1 MWVKGATGK
10 PAQPQM
16 GSRRVYVAIPGQVPD
31 SADAIRDDNARGTV
45 TVECRGAA
53 TEVSISRGAAA
64 LVIGNRGKASVGVL
78 GTPPA
83 VLAECRKKCKDVLGH
98 EYFTEDDE
106 VFFPPRDDIF
116 RNAIQVLEA
125 VIDKTT
131 SRASVTVERPPSA
144 EPEPA
149 PVERPEPAAEPEP
162 APVERPEPAAE
173 PEPAVVERPPSAAPV
188 DRPRRPSTSSSF
200 AETHAAKR
208 AIQALEKR
216 VEKLRRDQARAEK
229 NPNRVLRVKFVRS
242 IGVQLANASAELEA
256 ARRAA

>member
-1 MWVKGATGK
+1 
-10 PAQPQM
+10 M

-31 SADAIRDDNARGTV
+31 SAVAIRDDNARSTV

-64 LVIGNRGKASVGVL
+64 LVIGNRGKAPVSVL

-83 VLAECRKKCKDVLGH
+83 VLAECRKRGKDVLGH
-98 EYFTEDDE
+98 EYFTEGDE
-106 VFFPPRDDIF
+106 VFFPPRDDVF
-116 RNAIQVLEA
+116 RNAIQMLESI
-125 VIDKTT
+125 IDKTT

-144 EPEPA
+144 EPEPG
-149 PVERPEPAAEPEP
+149 PVERPEPAAPVDRPEP
-162 APVERPEPAAE
+162 AP
-173 PEPAVVERPPSAAPV
+173 PV

-208 AIQALEKR
+208 AIQALEKK

>member
-1 MWVKGATGK
+1 
-10 PAQPQM
+10 M
-16 GSRRVYVAIPGQVPD
+16 GWSRRVYVAIPGQVPD
-31 SADAIRDDNARGTV
+31 SAFAIRDDNARGTV

-64 LVIGNRGKASVGVL
+64 MVIGNRGKASVGVL

-83 VLAECRKKCKDVLGH
+83 VLAECRKKCKDVMGH
-98 EYFTEDDE
+98 EYFTEDDD

-116 RNAIQVLEA
+116 RNAIQVLES

-131 SRASVTVERPPSA
+131 SRASVTVERPQPA
-144 EPEPA
+144 KPEPTV
-149 PVERPEPAAEPEP
+149 VERPEPAKPEP
-162 APVERPEPAAE
+162 TVVERPEP
-173 PEPAVVERPPSAAPV
+173 AAPV

-200 AETHAAKR
+200 AETHAAER

-229 NPNRVLRVKFVRS
+229 NPNRVLRAKFVRS

>member
-1 MWVKGATGK
+1 M
-10 PAQPQM
+10 
-16 GSRRVYVAIPGQVPD
+16 SRRVYVAIPGQVPD
-31 SADAIRDDNARGTV
+31 SAVAIRDDNARGTV

-64 LVIGNRGKASVGVL
+64 LVIGNRGKAPVGVL

-83 VLAECRKKCKDVLGH
+83 VLAKCRKRCEDVLGH
-98 EYFTEDDE
+98 EYFTEDDG

-116 RNAIQVLEA
+116 RNAIQVLES

-131 SRASVTVERPPSA
+131 SRASVTVERPLSA
-144 EPEPA
+144 EPESA
-149 PVERPEPAAEPEP
+149 PVERPPPAEPES
-162 APVERPEPAAE
+162 AP
-173 PEPAVVERPPSAAPV
+173 VERPPSAAPV

-208 AIQALEKR
+208 AIQALEKK

>member
-1 MWVKGATGK
+1 M
-10 PAQPQM
+10 
-16 GSRRVYVAIPGQVPD
+16 SRRVYVAIPGQVPD
-31 SADAIRDDNARGTV
+31 SAVAIRDDNARGTV

-64 LVIGNRGKASVGVL
+64 LVIGNRGKAPVGVL

-83 VLAECRKKCKDVLGH
+83 VLAKCRKRCEDVLGH
-98 EYFTEDDE
+98 EYFTEDDD

-116 RNAIQVLEA
+116 RNAIQVLES

-131 SRASVTVERPPSA
+131 SRASVTVERP
-144 EPEPA
+144 EP
-149 PVERPEPAAEPEP
+149 
-162 APVERPEPAAE
+162 
-173 PEPAVVERPPSAAPV
+173 AAPV

-208 AIQALEKR
+208 AIQALEKK

>member
-1 MWVKGATGK
+1 M
-10 PAQPQM
+10 
-16 GSRRVYVAIPGQVPD
+16 YVAIPGQVPD
-31 SADAIRDDNARGTV
+31 SAFAIRDDNARGTV

-64 LVIGNRGKASVGVL
+64 MVIGNRGKASVGVL

-83 VLAECRKKCKDVLGH
+83 VLAECRKKCKDVMGH
-98 EYFTEDDE
+98 EYFTEDDD

-116 RNAIQVLEA
+116 RNAIQVLES

-131 SRASVTVERPPSA
+131 SRASVTVERPQPA
-144 EPEPA
+144 KPEPTV
-149 PVERPEPAAEPEP
+149 VERPEP
-162 APVERPEPAAE
+162 
-173 PEPAVVERPPSAAPV
+173 AAPV

-200 AETHAAKR
+200 AETHAAER

-229 NPNRVLRVKFVRS
+229 NPNRVLRAKFVRS